1 MKAERGDEALRRFRI
16 SQPGTD
22 YFITATIAG
31 KSPEGLSPAS
41 KDSIR
46 RELLAIEADYHWRI
60 RGAVIMPDH
69 LHLLVTLGGNLGL
82 SRVMAR
88 LKSKTRSHL
97 MMKDG
102 LTWQP
107 NFYEHRLRV
116 NESQQEILRYI
127 FLNPYR
133 AKLLGLTDAYPWHW
147 VGEAEQAWLEP
158 QTDNGRPFPEWLR

>member
-107 NFYEHRLRV
+107 NFYEHAHLTSSFSQVFVPFCGPDEFRLPLPSRTH
-116 NESQQEILRYI
+116 R
-127 FLNPYR
+127 PR
-133 AKLLGLTDAYPWHW
+133 LGAD
-147 VGEAEQAWLEP
+147 
-158 QTDNGRPFPEWLR
+158 R